1 MYRDFLIYKEK
12 NRLIKLSMIQT
23 EISPIIKNKEVNVFI
38 QALDKL

>member
-1 MYRDFLIYKEK
+1 
-12 NRLIKLSMIQT
+12 LIKLSMIQT